1 MKNTYY
7 YLILTLLAFLE
18 TVFIT
23 KSLIPKLRN
32 IAKQPIYDEGPNWHL
47 KKSGTPTMGGIG
59 FIIPFCII
67 IALLSILNLIN
78 ENRGTGVAL
87 LITLLFCLLN
97 GLIGIADDI
106 TKLKRSKNGGLTPKQ
121 KLFFQG
127 LIAAGFLFARFAFLG
142 DGTELYFGNFVID
155 LKWFYYPLAM
165 IFLLGII
172 NCANLTDGV
181 DGLASSTMFAISVV
195 TFFISLTRSED
206 ALTISSITIGIVLG
220 FLIFNINPAKIFM
233 GDTGSLFLGA
243 VAASYAFSLR
253 SLPAFILICGVY
265 VVEGISVMLQVLVYK
280 ITKKRIFKMA
290 PLHHHLERCGFD
302 ECKICLWAIL
312 VTFSLS
318 TIASLLIGG

>member
-1 MKNTYY
+1 MKNNYY
-7 YLILTLLAFLE
+7 YLFLTFLAFVA
-18 TVFIT
+18 TVFLT
-23 KSLIPKLRN
+23 KGLIPKLRS
-32 IAKQPIYDEGPNWHL
+32 IAKQPIYNEGPNWHL

-67 IALLSILNLIN
+67 TMLVSMLNLIN
-78 ENRGTGVAL
+78 ESSKNGVSL
-87 LITLLFCLLN
+87 LITLIFCLLN
-97 GLIGIADDI
+97 ALVGIADDI

-121 KLFFQG
+121 KLIFQG
-127 LIAAGFLFARFAFLG
+127 LIATGFLYARFAFLG
-142 DGTELYFGNFVID
+142 DGTELHFGNYSID
-155 LKWFYYPLAM
+155 FQWIYYPLAM

-172 NCANLTDGV
+172 NCANLTDGI

-195 TFFISLTRSED
+195 IFFLSLARSDD

-265 VVEGISVMLQVLVYK
+265 VVEGISVILQVLVYK

-302 ECKICLWAIL
+302 ECKICLWAML